1 MARMHARRKGKSSS
15 TRPLIYENPAWVPID
30 KKEIV
35 ATITKMAGEGTSS
48 ATIGTILR
56 DQYGVPDVKLATG
69 KSITQIMIENGIEM
83 KLPEDISNL
92 MTKAVNLN
100 SHIQDNKKDIHN
112 KRNLQLIEAKIRR
125 LERYYKSTGVIS
137 KDWKYS
143 IKTAEIELSR

>member
-15 TRPLIYENPAWVPID
+15 TRPLIYENPAWVQMD

-35 ATITKMAGEGTSS
+35 ETITKMAGEGDSS
-48 ATIGTILR
+48 AKIGTVLR

-69 KSITQIMIENGIEM
+69 KSITQIMTENGIIM

-100 SHIQDNKKDIHN
+100 NHIQDNKKDTHN
-112 KRNLQLIEAKIRR
+112 KRSLQLIEAKIRR